1 MKHIIGAICL
11 MLWACAYPVAMSR
24 TLYESSVAVKH
35 QQWMSQHGRSYTDDA
50 EKEKRFKIF
59 MDNLEYI
66 EKFNNAGNNSYKLGL
81 NKFSDLTSEEFI
93 ASHTGLKIPH
103 SKNNMASSSVATLD
117 LTDIP
122 STIDWRQQGA
132 VTGIKDQGQCGS
144 CWTFSAIAAVEGIVQ
159 IKTGNLMSLSEQQLV
174 DCASNEQNHG
184 CGGGFMDNAF
194 DYIQN
199 NGIASETDYPYQGM
213 DENCQNDVTA
223 VAQINGH
230 VDVPPNSEEQLQQAV
245 AMQPVSVAIEATSDF
260 KSYQGGVFTGTCGT
274 NLNHGVTAIGYG
286 TEEDGTKYWLIKNS
300 WGTTWGEEGYMK
312 LLRESGQPEGL
323 CGIAMQ
329 ASYPTM

>member
-1 MKHIIGAICL
+1 MKHIIGAICF
-11 MLWACAYPVAMSR
+11 MLWACACAYPAMSR
-24 TLYESSVAVKH
+24 TLYESSVAIKH
-35 QQWMSQHGRSYTDDA
+35 QQWMSKHGRSYRDDA

-81 NKFSDLTSEEFI
+81 NEFSDLTSEEFI

-132 VTGIKDQGQCGS
+132 VTGIKDQGDC
-144 CWTFSAIAAVEGIVQ
+144 
-159 IKTGNLMSLSEQQLV
+159 GNLMSLSEQQLV
-174 DCASNEQNHG
+174 DCVSNEQNRG

-213 DENCQNDVTA
+213 DETCQNDVTA

-245 AMQPVSVAIEATSDF
+245 AMQPVSVAIEASRDF
-260 KSYQGGVFTGTCGT
+260 HSYQEGVFTGTCGT
-274 NLNHGVTAIGYG
+274 DLNHGVTAVGYG

-300 WGTTWGEEGYMK
+300 WGATWGEEGYMK